1 VPAAARRRTVADAQG
16 VHLVGGHLVHGARR
30 NTGRGELEAMA
41 TAGVHHCLDFGW
53 DGEPEAMATAG
64 VHHCLDFGWD
74 GELEAMATAG
84 VHHCLDFGGATSAG
98 RDRPDLA
105 ASRRGPA

>member
-53 DGEPEAMATAG
+53 DGE
-64 VHHCLDFGWD
+64 
-74 GELEAMATAG
+74 LEAMATAG